1 MSKRT
6 GVSAEEKLTRMI
18 DFFHASNDFFSI
30 KDLMKLVPRATG
42 IVSQSVE
49 DTLKSLV
56 DDGLV
61 KLEKVGSINLYWS
74 FTSEQSVTINK
85 AIKKQN
91 EEFEKLKVQ
100 KSELEHAIDLEKVDR
115 VESVERQV
123 GLQDLLELKTSIK
136 SLQEEFERLHATD
149 PARIEEKEKE
159 CQLYKAGAENWTE
172 NLSILAKHCKHQF
185 MMDEITFCREFG
197 LDIGFEDSIQ

>member
-30 KDLMKLVPRATG
+30 KDLLKLVPRATG

-49 DTLKSLV
+49 DTLKNLV

-74 FTSEQSVTINK
+74 FTSEQSVTINQ
-85 AIKKQN
+85 AIQKQN
-91 EEFEKLKVQ
+91 EEIEKLNSS
-100 KSELEHAIDLEKVDR
+100 KSELEHSIKLEKVDR
-115 VESVERQV
+115 VESVEREV
-123 GLQDLLELKTSIK
+123 GLQDLLELQTCIK
-136 SLQEEFERLHATD
+136 SLQEEIERLHATD
-149 PARIEEKEKE
+149 PVRIEEKEKE
-159 CQLYKAGAENWTE
+159 CQLFKAGAENWTE
-172 NLSILAKHCKHQF
+172 NLSILAKHCRNQF
-185 MMDEITFCREFG
+185 MMEEVTFCREFG
-197 LDIGFEDSIQ
+197 LEIGFEDSI